1 MRWPTLLLSA
11 ALALAV
17 TGAPAHADT
26 PQPAVVSA
34 DPVDWTP
41 HVLDGT
47 VRAIARVG
55 TVIVVGGD
63 FRTVQDARTGRV
75 RRQPYLFAFDART
88 GALLPFRPR
97 LDGPVLALAAGPAGT
112 VLAGGSFRHVG
123 WEPRRG
129 LAQLRLTSG
138 RAVPAFRATIDS
150 GDVRTLIEHRGEV
163 YVGGTFT
170 AIGGWRRTG
179 LARVLAT
186 TGAVDQDF
194 ELDLSA
200 RELNRVKVEDLAL
213 SPDGRRLVAVGAIT
227 RVAGQVRAQLAMIN
241 TGVRPARVAPWFT
254 NAYARACRAGFDT
267 YLRGVD
273 FSPDGTYFVV
283 VSTGRLGGAD
293 RMCDT
298 AARFD
303 TAGTGEHRPTW
314 VNHTGGDSLYTVSVT
329 GPAVYVGGHQRWM
342 NNSHGYEAPGR
353 GAVSRPGIAA
363 LHPRTGA
370 ALPWNPTR
378 SRGVG
383 VRAMLATPDGLILGS
398 DTDRLGNEY
407 HARLGMFPL
416 L

>member
-1 MRWPTLLLSA
+1 MRWPTAILA
-11 ALALAV
+11 ATLAV
-17 TGAPAHADT
+17 TWAGAPAHADT
-26 PQPAVVSA
+26 RQPAVVSA

-47 VRAIARVG
+47 VRAVARLG
-55 TVIVVGGD
+55 SVIVVGGD
-63 FRTVQDARTGRV
+63 FGWVQDARTGRA
-75 RRQPYLFAFDART
+75 RRQPYLFAFHART

-112 VLAGGSFRHVG
+112 VLAGGSFRHVDRA
-123 WEPRRG
+123 PRRG
-129 LAQLRLTSG
+129 LARLRLANG
-138 RAVPAFRATIDS
+138 RAVPEFRATIDS
-150 GDVRTLIEHRGEV
+150 GDVRALIEHRGEV

-186 TGAVDQDF
+186 TGAVDEDLR
-194 ELDLSA
+194 LDLSA
-200 RELNRVKVEDLAL
+200 RELTRVKVEDLAL
-213 SPDGRRLVAVGAIT
+213 SPAGDRLVAVGAIT

-241 TGVRPARVAPWFT
+241 TGVRPAKLAPWFT
-254 NAYARACRAGFDT
+254 NVYARACREGFDT

-273 FSPDGTYFVV
+273 FAPDGSYFVV
-283 VSTGRLGGAD
+283 VSTGRLGGAE

-298 AARFD
+298 AARFE
-303 TAGTGEHRPTW
+303 TSGAGEHRPTW

-329 GPAVYVGGHQRWM
+329 GAAVYVGGHQRWM
-342 NNSHGYEAPGR
+342 NNTHGYEAPGP
-353 GAVSRPGIAA
+353 GAVFRPGISA
-363 LHPRTGA
+363 LHPRTGR

-398 DTDRLGNEY
+398 DTDQLGGEY
-407 HARLGMFPL
+407 HARVGMFPL
-416 L
+416 P